1 MRAPLGRALLRAAA
15 CAALAACVSAAEP
28 SLERW
33 ALGQPPAFGRATD
46 TAPRGEATAQGGR
59 GLVTETTLA
68 MDTVPTETHART
80 SDGPASGDAARDV
93 RSRPEPRVRDAK
105 ADTVEKILS
114 LSENLRP
121 DARDAVERAV
131 AVARGASDLQ
141 MLLDDVADAAVDA
154 LRDDAYWRGAAGTA
168 AAANDPQPLFLTASS
183 SPAADFRARGPFSTR
198 RERVTFYWPPLGFD
212 LAERVTP
219 WVSAVVYLPDVPPT
233 STRHFPAVAFAVGW
247 NSWVERY
254 DETNRHLASHGF
266 IVIAPT
272 VADRRAR
279 PLFSFH
285 LLSKHL
291 LACLAWLVRESR
303 RENSPRFFGKV
314 DADRLGLLGH
324 SSGAGAAVRAAV
336 DAKLRVAANVGAS
349 SFELEALE
357 SADTAAACA
366 SVSVGI
372 RAVAGLG
379 AFLES
384 SGLEHDALANL
395 RGVALFQLAGR
406 LDSHV
411 APRAVADIAAAAVH
425 AAPRAVA
432 VLRYGTHCFLDD
444 ASEYDYP
451 DSQCAAARRG
461 ETPFSLADRLDAAAP
476 FGDGADA
483 GAGRG
488 DVRSDASGRRA
499 GFRPE
504 SRRSVMS
511 PAAQLEATRE
521 YLAAFF
527 VAELGGG
534 RDDLVRDDAVVRDGG
549 EDARDR
555 AFASAARRKMWGVE
569 DDAGRKRG
577 ASTHSSLAAGGAG
590 GWGAFFVGDDEKNAF
605 PGAPPRFSR
614 SRSLSLRAASPV
626 ERTGTES
633 FGAPPAVDIALAEDP
648 RMSRV
653 EVLAWE

>member
-285 LLSKHL
+285 LLS
-291 LACLAWLVRESR
+291 
-303 RENSPRFFGKV
+303 
-314 DADRLGLLGH
+314 
-324 SSGAGAAVRAAV
+324 
-336 DAKLRVAANVGAS
+336 
-349 SFELEALE
+349 
-357 SADTAAACA
+357 
-366 SVSVGI
+366 
-372 RAVAGLG
+372 
-379 AFLES
+379 
-384 SGLEHDALANL
+384 
-395 RGVALFQLAGR
+395 
-406 LDSHV
+406 
-411 APRAVADIAAAAVH
+411 
-425 AAPRAVA
+425 
-432 VLRYGTHCFLDD
+432 
-444 ASEYDYP
+444 
-451 DSQCAAARRG
+451 
-461 ETPFSLADRLDAAAP
+461 
-476 FGDGADA
+476 
-483 GAGRG
+483 
-488 DVRSDASGRRA
+488 RSTS
-499 GFRPE
+499 
-504 SRRSVMS
+504 
-511 PAAQLEATRE
+511 
-521 YLAAFF
+521 
-527 VAELGGG
+527 
-534 RDDLVRDDAVVRDGG
+534 
-549 EDARDR
+549 
-555 AFASAARRKMWGVE
+555 
-569 DDAGRKRG
+569 
-577 ASTHSSLAAGGAG
+577 
-590 GWGAFFVGDDEKNAF
+590 
-605 PGAPPRFSR
+605 
-614 SRSLSLRAASPV
+614 
-626 ERTGTES
+626 
-633 FGAPPAVDIALAEDP
+633 
-648 RMSRV
+648 SRV
-653 EVLAWE
+653 